1 MNRQRNNSSME
12 VNGLFAIINTP
23 EALKGEGVHGLPPH
37 APVNAYVVDEYPNC
51 PETWMHGSAK
61 ASSYFCPVDAGKGM
75 WFDFTANQNHKH
87 HIAVVVSVQGI
98 NPVDGRVHR
107 YFTDGNVLMRLRD
120 GGTKKFLIEIKP
132 AKQLQPPNPN
142 AKRKTLVYE
151 QLRYAINQ
159 SKFKTAEQWANK
171 HGYTFLILTEKE
183 LNIE

>member
-1 MNRQRNNSSME
+1 MKKKYHQ
-12 VNGLFAIINTP
+12 
-23 EALKGEGVHGLPPH
+23 GVYI
-37 APVNAYVVDEYPNC
+37 PVNKLKYKGNYPIC
-51 PETWMHGSAK
+51 YR
-61 ASSYFCPVDAGKGM
+61 SSWELKFFRFCDS
-75 WFDFTANQNHKH
+75 NS
-87 HIAVVVSVQGI
+87 HILEWSSEKIVIPYI

-142 AKRKTLVYE
+142 AKRKTLIFE